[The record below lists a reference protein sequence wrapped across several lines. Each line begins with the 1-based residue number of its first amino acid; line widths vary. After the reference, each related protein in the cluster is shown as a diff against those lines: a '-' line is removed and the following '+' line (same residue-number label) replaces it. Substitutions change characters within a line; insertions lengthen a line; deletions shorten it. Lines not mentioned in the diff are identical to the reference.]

1 MKNIKKGREVSNIPY
16 YLTEDQKSKKG
27 LKLHIGC
34 SNIYLNNWINI
45 DLGNPTADMELDCL
59 DLSSEFDDNSADLII
74 SSHLIEHFDDT
85 QVHKAMAE
93 WYRVLN
99 RDGWLIVECPNFQAS
114 LELFLAIPKDDI
126 KSRVMNFPQI
136 FGRPDWHEYQ
146 IHRTG
151 FWPERMIALMR
162 EVGFKDINKE
172 EPREDGIEKIC
183 MRFDAR
189 K

>member
-1 MKNIKKGREVSNIPY
+1 MSDNIIPY
-16 YLTEDQKSKKG
+16 YLNEDQRSKKG

-34 SNIYLNNWINI
+34 SNIYLNNWVNV

-59 DLSSEFDDNSADLII
+59 DLSSQFDDNSADIVL

-85 QVHKAMAE
+85 QVYGAVKE

-99 RDGWLIVECPNFQAS
+99 HDGWLILECPDLQRC
-114 LELFLAIPKDDI
+114 LETFLAIDKNNI
-126 KSRVMNFPQI
+126 KERVNNFPQI

-151 FWPERMIALMR
+151 FWPERLIQMMKD
-162 EVGFKDINKE
+162 VGFRHIEKA
-172 EPREDGIEKIC
+172 EPRKDGLEEIC
-183 MRFDAR
+183 MRYDA
-189 K
+189 KK